1 MGYIIVFLL
10 ATLIT
15 GIICYSDT
23 DSFLFLFFA
32 SVGTSMLIT
41 LCTYLFAMIVFSG
54 TPKELTRPVE
64 YKEVIMVENVAVVI
78 FDVDGK
84 TITKSIN
91 TDEVPISFG
100 DDQSVIIGYD
110 EPRVDNIFGRLFWVG
125 ENPKATDERLLEDG
139 NVEKIIIDK
148 SVIE

>member
-10 ATLIT
+10 VASIT

-23 DSFLFLFFA
+23 DNFLFSFVA
-32 SVGTSMLIT
+32 SVGTGIVIT
-41 LCTYLFAMIVFSG
+41 FFAYLFIMLGFSA

-64 YKEVIMVENVAVVI
+64 YKEITIIENVAVVI

-91 TDEVPISFG
+91 TDEVPMSFG
-100 DDQSVIIGYD
+100 DDQSVIISYD
-110 EPRVDNIFGRLFWVG
+110 EPRVDNMFGRLFWIE

-139 NVEKIIIDK
+139 SIEKIVIEK
-148 SVIE
+148 SVIK

>member
-10 ATLIT
+10 VTLIT
-15 GIICYSDT
+15 GIVCYSDT

-41 LCTYLFAMIVFSG
+41 LFTYLFAMIVFSG

-64 YKEVIMVENVAVVI
+64 YKEAVMVENVAVVV
-78 FDVDGK
+78 FDIDGK
-84 TITKSIN
+84 KIIKSIN

-100 DDQSVIIGYD
+100 DDQSVIISYD
-110 EPRVDNIFGRLFWVG
+110 EPRVDNMFGRLFWIE
-125 ENPKATDERLLEDG
+125 ENPKATDERLLDDG
-139 NVEKIIIDK
+139 NIEKIIVDK
-148 SVIE
+148 SVIK